1 MEGLLASVEFWH
13 WWVLAI
19 VLVILEMFAPGAV
32 LMWMGAAAGIVGF
45 VMLVFPAMPWEYQW
59 LLFAV
64 LSVAAIFVSWK
75 FLKRHPIRSDHPTL
89 NQRGQRYVGRVF
101 TLDEPIVNG
110 HGKIR
115 VDDTTWKVEGADLAA
130 GASVE
135 VTAVEGTVLKVA
147 EKPDRA

>member
-1 MEGLLASVEFWH
+1 MVAVLSSVDFWH
-13 WWVLAI
+13 WWVLAV

-45 VMLVFPAMPWEYQW
+45 VLLGFPALPWEFQW

-89 NQRGQRYVGRVF
+89 NLRGQRYVGRVF

-110 HGKIR
+110 QGKIR
-115 VDDTTWKVEGADLAA
+115 VDDSTWKIEGADLAA
-130 GASVE
+130 GVSVE
-135 VTAVEGTVLKVA
+135 VTSVDGAILKVA
-147 EKPDRA
+147 QKTDQA